1 MLKFIFSI
9 LTINMLIACVSGPPK
24 VLPIASE
31 YTINISNPS
40 DVKVLSFSGKDH
52 SGSKT
57 RIAHGSLFLHVPTG
71 EKVSPFSDK
80 LRKVYGKNLSD
91 ILLHHNAFKSIE
103 YIGDDVDIP
112 ANNDYLALNFIET
125 YRGENGWPTRIK
137 IQFIYSQ
144 SDEIVFNETYQ
155 GNATLLDPGC
165 SHCAS
170 HYIAINKIYKQF
182 FSALETKL
190 SK

>member
-1 MLKFIFSI
+1 MLKFILSI
-9 LTINMLIACVSGPPK
+9 FTINMLFACVSGPTK
-24 VLPIASE
+24 VLPLASE

-40 DVKVLSFSGKDH
+40 DIKVISFSGKDH
-52 SGSKT
+52 SGYKT
-57 RIAHGSLFLHVPTG
+57 RIASGSLFLTVPTG
-71 EKVSPFSDK
+71 EKVIPFNDK

-91 ILLHHNAFKSIE
+91 ILLRHNAFKSVE
-103 YIGDDVDIP
+103 YIGDNVDLP
-112 ANNDYLALNFIET
+112 ANHNYLALNFIET

-137 IQFIYSQ
+137 IQFVYSE
-144 SDEIVFNETYQ
+144 SDEIVFNETYE
-155 GNATLLDPGC
+155 GNASLLDSGC
-165 SHCAS
+165 GNCAP